1 MQKALLAVKSTEQ
14 WSLKYYFLALPALA
28 FLASA
33 GAALVSAF
41 SAAFSFFFWACLS
54 YLLLRASL
62 TLDLRASAWSANI
75 LDLAFSAFFLWIC
88 SMRTRLFLKVL
99 PLAFRYS
106 SWYKWR
112 SIFLASLYLLSS
124 LLRTRI
130 LMIHIVFWEVLA
142 SLVPLPLPKPVCLP
156 FLRASSFLRTRDLE
170 WTATGFLMTRPSLM
184 SLRMFWR
191 ELALA
196 ISLISL
202 GSSQTLFLPHFM
214 TPAARRF
221 CSLSELIAA
230 IDDFSLVEVNQAIK
244 AWIV

>member
-1 MQKALLAVKSTEQ
+1 MTI
-14 WSLKYYFLALPALA
+14 YFLALPAFA

-33 GAALVSAF
+33 GADLVSAA
-41 SAAFSFFFWACLS
+41 SISCFFWACLS
-54 YLLLRASL
+54 SLLLRASL
-62 TLDLRASAWSANI
+62 TFDLRASAWSANI
-75 LDLAFSAFFLWIC
+75 LDLAFSAFFLWMC

-106 SWYKWR
+106 SWYRWR
-112 SIFLASLYLLSS
+112 SIFLASLYLLRS

-130 LMIHIVFWEVLA
+130 LMIHMVFWEVLA
-142 SLVPLPLPKPVCLP
+142 SLVPFLLPKPVWRP

-191 ELALA
+191 EFALA

-202 GSSQTLFLPHFM
+202 GSNHTLFLPHFM

-221 CSLSELIAA
+221 CSLRELIAA

-244 AWIV
+244 AWS